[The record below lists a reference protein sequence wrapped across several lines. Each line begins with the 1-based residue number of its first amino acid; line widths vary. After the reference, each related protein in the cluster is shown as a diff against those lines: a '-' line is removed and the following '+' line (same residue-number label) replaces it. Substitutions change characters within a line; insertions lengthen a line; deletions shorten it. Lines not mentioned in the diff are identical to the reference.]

1 MTTPVNSAASTN
13 NDAAT
18 LQDSNQSTHTVS
30 RGETLSGISQRY
42 GVEMDAVLQSNPQIR
57 NPDVIYAGDKLNI
70 PTGDQRSYTVQSGD
84 NLTTIARE
92 LGTSVDA
99 LVSANGIRNPD
110 LIYPG
115 DRLVVPPTRQQA
127 PEPATPQPQQPTP
140 AEPATPQTP
149 APQAPTPEAPA
160 PQAPAPVEVDPSQP
174 AAPDGEFDYNNIVGV
189 RDNPHVT
196 PEFIAEV
203 EAIAE
208 RVGARPEH
216 VMALMSFETGGSF
229 DPAQRNLAGG
239 SATGL
244 IQFMPDTAA
253 GMGTSTAELARM
265 SSVEQLAYVE
275 RYLAQPHL
283 QGRLGSIEGLYSS
296 VLSGHARPD
305 PSTTLFSEGTRAY
318 RANSALDYNRDGIIT
333 SGEAAQPVVAR
344 LYGGIANVQQ
354 HLLDAGVVAP
364 QHQAGF
370 VDDEFG
376 PLTSGAIGDFQRNN
390 DLPVTGLLDEATAQA
405 LLGADAAPRPTQ
417 PSQLEIANR
426 FGGVDAVQQRLVDLN
441 AVAPG
446 NRADFV
452 DNQLG
457 PITARAIR
465 AFQGANDLPATGRL
479 DEATATALFSD
490 NAQPVPEPESP
501 VQGAVDL
508 GFNQPVHERGT
519 PGRMT
524 ITSPIVG
531 DFILTEGFM
540 ARGGPH
546 SEKRETQAI
555 YSDNP
560 TVAERVP
567 QGVYNL
573 GIDYVATDGRIRS
586 WFGGTVESIPPYSAA
601 GYGNRI
607 ITRTDLSYRY
617 EGRDY
622 PVFAHYAHANSFN
635 VGVGDRIEAG
645 QDIGA
650 QGSTGGSTGPHVDF
664 LTWIEVNG
672 QRIHIS
678 PNLLSD

>member
-1 MTTPVNSAASTN
+1 MSTSVNATASTN

-18 LQDSNQSTHTVS
+18 LQDSGQTTHTVS

-42 GVEMDAVLQSNPQIR
+42 GVETDAVLQSNPQIR
-57 NPDVIYAGDKLNI
+57 NPDLIYAGDKINI
-70 PTGDQRSYTVQSGD
+70 PTGDQRGYTVQSGD

-115 DRLVVPPTRQQA
+115 DRLVVPPTRQQL
-127 PEPATPQPQQPTP
+127 
-140 AEPATPQTP
+140 AEPATPEPQQP
-149 APQAPTPEAPA
+149 APAEPAAPEAPA
-160 PQAPAPVEVDPSQP
+160 PETPAPETPAPVDVDPAQP
-174 AAPDGEFDYNNIVGV
+174 AAPEGAFDYNNIVGV

-203 EAIAE
+203 EAMAE
-208 RVGARPEH
+208 RIGARPEH

-244 IQFMPDTAA
+244 IQFMPDTAT
-253 GMGTSTAELARM
+253 GLGTTTANLAQM
-265 SSVEQLAYVE
+265 TSVEQLAYVE
-275 RYLAQPHL
+275 RYFEQPHL
-283 QGRLGSIEGLYSS
+283 RGRLDTVEGLYSA
-296 VLSGHARPD
+296 VLRGHAVPNPAD
-305 PSTTLFSEGTRAY
+305 TLYAQGTREY
-318 RANSALDYNRDGIIT
+318 TANAGLDHNRDGNIT
-333 SGEAAQPVVAR
+333 SGEASQAVVSR
-344 LYGGIANVQQ
+344 LYGGISAVQQ
-354 HLLDAGVVAP
+354 RLVDAGAVPAE
-364 QHQAGF
+364 QQARF
-370 VDDEFG
+370 VDGDFG
-376 PLTSGAIGDFQRNN
+376 PMTSGAISTFQEAN
-390 DLPVTGLLDEATAQA
+390 DLPVTGLLDDATGRA
-405 LLGADAAPRPTQ
+405 LFGAAGAPA
-417 PSQLEIANR
+417 PSQVEIANR
-426 FGGVDAVQQRLVDLN
+426 FGGVGAVQQRLVDLN

-457 PITARAIR
+457 PITARAIS
-465 AFQGANDLPATGRL
+465 AFQGANDLPATGKL

-490 NAQPVPEPESP
+490 DARPVPEPESP
-501 VQGAVDL
+501 VQGAIDL

-524 ITSPIVG
+524 VTSPIVG

-546 SEKRETQAI
+546 SSKRETQAI

-664 LTWIEVNG
+664 LTWIEVEG